1 MITREY
7 LETKIQEL
15 TVARDRQQRDMY
27 ANNGAIQFCQ
37 HLLAEL
43 AAAAKAEDEKAEAV
57 TVAVA
62 EAETAKANGEYPDSP
77 EPVP

>member
-15 TVARDRQQRDMY
+15 TAARDKLQGDVY

-37 HLLAEL
+37 HLLATSAVESESDAKTHE
-43 AAAAKAEDEKAEAV
+43 AAEESES
-57 TVAVA
+57 
-62 EAETAKANGEYPDSP
+62 AKANGEALGP
-77 EPVP
+77 